1 MPSYALAWVNPV
13 IAPWVYVTFNIQY
26 RRAFIDT
33 LKRLK
38 SLKHTDY
45 L

>member
-26 RRAFIDT
+26 RAAFIDT
-33 LKRLK
+33 FKWLKMYDK
-38 SLKHTDY
+38 SVEL
-45 L
+45 